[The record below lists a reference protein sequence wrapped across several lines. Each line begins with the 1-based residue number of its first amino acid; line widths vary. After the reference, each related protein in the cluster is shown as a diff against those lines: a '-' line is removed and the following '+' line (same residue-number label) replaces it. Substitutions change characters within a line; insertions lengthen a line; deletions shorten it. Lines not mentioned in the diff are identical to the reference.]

1 MLTKLNL
8 NGLFVALPWAG
19 DSSNVYLIFL
29 LIDWCVNSM
38 LGYVYEAIIDL
49 LSPLSIS
56 EQLNYIVTKTT
67 I

>member
-1 MLTKLNL
+1 
-8 NGLFVALPWAG
+8 
-19 DSSNVYLIFL
+19 
-29 LIDWCVNSM
+29 M